1 MARFSYQR
9 EEIPMQVTAV
19 FQCTECPTW
28 QRVDMKDENEKDCP
42 ICGAK
47 MRMENK
53 ELPVLRNHI

>member
-9 EEIPMQVTAV
+9 PEIPMEPTDV

-28 QRVDMKDENEKDCP
+28 QRVDMKDQNEMSCP

-47 MRMENK
+47 MTLESK